1 MLNLTPQ
8 ETLCFYKGD
17 IVFKEEQPNWALSL
31 IGDYPAQYHWIY
43 PEDSAYPQRKAF
55 KIMCDVTLERH
66 ENAVVLSI
74 TRTIQ

>member
-1 MLNLTPQ
+1 MINSVPQ

-43 PEDSAYPQRKAF
+43 PHNSAYPQRKAF

-66 ENAVVLSI
+66 GNIVLLCFSKA
-74 TRTIQ
+74 Q